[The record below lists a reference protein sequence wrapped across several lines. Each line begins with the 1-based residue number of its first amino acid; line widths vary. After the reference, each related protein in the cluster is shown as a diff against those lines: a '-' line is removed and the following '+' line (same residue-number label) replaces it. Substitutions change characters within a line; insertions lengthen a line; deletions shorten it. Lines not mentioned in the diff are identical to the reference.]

1 MIKFTFFLSLI
12 RHGLLILTL
21 LVGAACQSNEPR
33 PAPPPTPPVTPGMGP
48 TVAASDAVVYEAFVR
63 DFSAA
68 GTFDGL
74 IPRLD
79 SIKSLGCNVL
89 WLMPIHPIGQVRR
102 VGSVGSPYAV
112 RDYTA
117 PNPDMGDLAA
127 FDRLVAAAH
136 QRNLAVILDWVANH
150 TAWDHAWLQQHPDW
164 YTRDAA
170 GNVVPPLPEWQDVAD
185 LNYNQPALRRE
196 MIRAMR
202 FWVQRHG
209 VDGFRLDAADLV
221 PDAFWKEAIDSLN
234 RVRPNLFWLAE
245 GGNASHFASGAQ
257 LAYGWDFYQA
267 LKQVFRQNA
276 DASLLGTTHTR
287 ELQNAPLGRYRLRF
301 TTNHDFSFT
310 DGTPPEWYGSA
321 AAAQAA
327 YVATLAYGA
336 APLVYNGQEVGDPA
350 RLSLFEKQTI
360 SWNYSPATTAFY
372 RRLLRLYNTLP
383 ALRTGTV
390 LAPPVAPGIV
400 SVLRASAQ
408 QRVAVL
414 VNVRGQP
421 TTLTV
426 PTAWQNTAW
435 TDAQT
440 GQAVPASASL
450 TLPAYGYVVWKN

>member
-1 MIKFTFFLSLI
+1 MNFLLGHLI
-12 RHGLLILTL
+12 TRRLRSGLLLVL
-21 LVGAACQSNEPR
+21 LAGAGCGKDEAR
-33 PAPPPTPPVTPGMGP
+33 PTPPPASAGP
-48 TVAASDAVVYEAFVR
+48 AVAASEAVVYEAFVR
-63 DFSAA
+63 AASAA
-68 GTFDGL
+68 GTFEGL

-89 WLMPIHPIGQVRR
+89 WLMPIHPIGQLRR
-102 VGSVGSPYAV
+102 VGSKGSPYSV

-117 PNPDMGDLAA
+117 PHPDLGDLAA

-136 QRNLAVILDWVANH
+136 QRGLVVVLDWVANH
-150 TAWDHAWLQQHPDW
+150 TSWDHAWITQHPDW
-164 YTRDAA
+164 YTRDAS
-170 GNVVPPLPEWQDVAD
+170 GTIQSPLPAWQDVAD
-185 LNYNQPALRRE
+185 LNYSQPALRRE

-209 VDGFRLDAADLV
+209 VDGFRLDAADMV
-221 PDAFWKEAIDSLN
+221 PDSFWKEALDSLN

-245 GGNASHFASGAQ
+245 GGSPSHYASGAH
-257 LAYGWDFYQA
+257 LIYGWEFYPA
-267 LKQVFRQNA
+267 LAQVFRQNA
-276 DASLLGTTHTR
+276 DASLLGTTHAR

-327 YVATLAYGA
+327 FVATLAYGA
-336 APLVYNGQEVGDPA
+336 TPLVYNGQEAGDPA

-360 SWNYSPATTAFY
+360 RWEYSPATTRFY
-372 RRLLRLYNTLP
+372 RRLLKAHNELP

-390 LAPPVAPGIV
+390 STPPVAPGIV
-400 SVLRASAQ
+400 SVLRANAQ

-414 VNVRGQP
+414 VNVRSQA
-421 TTLTV
+421 TTLTL
-426 PTAWQNTAW
+426 PAAWQSTAWV
-435 TDAQT
+435 DALS
-440 GQAVPASASL
+440 GQAVPATASL